1 MNNKKLKSKIKDII
15 FYTNDIIWSESDIPQ
30 NYRTYQQLEFFLKK
44 SEKYYNIAS
53 QI

>member
-15 FYTNDIIWSESDIPQ
+15 FYTNDVIWSESDFPQ
-30 NYRTYQQLEFFLKK
+30 NNRTYQQLEEKK
-44 SEKYYNIAS
+44 TSEKYYNIAS

>member
-30 NYRTYQQLEFFLKK
+30 NYRTYQQLELKK
-44 SEKYYNIAS
+44 KNCEKYYNIAS